1 MGPILGSGQSREGG
15 NKRQGHELSLVR
27 KKARMGNS
35 SCYGQD
41 THFNFGVVLNSL
53 AHQLFITGVTWRLI
67 ENNDDHEEKE
77 EFMEITEE
85 RITMV
90 CR

>member
-1 MGPILGSGQSREGG
+1 MD
-15 NKRQGHELSLVR
+15 
-27 KKARMGNS
+27 
-35 SCYGQD
+35 QD

-53 AHQLFITGVTWRLI
+53 AHQLFITGVTRRLI
-67 ENNDDHEEKE
+67 ENMDDHEEKE

-90 CR
+90 RR